1 MRTLTVLIMVAI
13 FSIVP
18 HPVHA
23 DEIDAVAA
31 SVNGQAIACSQV
43 AGDTDGLIQSL
54 KQLGATSLPPRSE
67 LEKRALDAKVVELLQ
82 EQAAK
87 RLHITV
93 SDDDVAQ
100 AMANVE
106 TRNHIPA
113 GQLPDVLKAQGID
126 VADYKNKLKARL
138 LSSKLINAAVRDK
151 IKISEESM
159 REYYR
164 KHLEHPQ
171 PIRELHLS
179 QILIALPQEPTP
191 QQVAKAKAKTEA
203 IRRKWAAG
211 QKFDQLARLYSD
223 SPDAKQGGDL
233 GWHATGTLNSR
244 FDSIYALQ
252 KGQVSEPIRSP
263 AGFHLIQVTDVQ
275 MRAPKL
281 GQAYD
286 EVHARH
292 ILIKIPDDADTATR
306 AKIMLRAKTI
316 ARDLQG
322 SSDAQFASRAKEVS
336 QGPSADQGGDLG
348 WFRRGTM
355 LKAIEDTAFSL
366 KPGETSG
373 VVETPYGLDIVHL
386 IAKRHIDPNSFEAH
400 RDEIEQELTN
410 ARVQEELPRWIASL
424 KAEAQISYFPCPP
437 GSGVTLNPTKP

>member
-1 MRTLTVLIMVAI
+1 MRILTALIMVATL
-13 FSIVP
+13 SVAASP
-18 HPVHA
+18 PAHA
-23 DEIDAVAA
+23 DELDAVAA
-31 SVNGQAIACSQV
+31 SVNGDAIACSDV
-43 AGDTDGLIQSL
+43 ATDTDSLIQTL
-54 KQLGATSLPPRSE
+54 QRLGAKSLPPRPE
-67 LEKRALDAKVVELLQ
+67 LEQRALDAKIVELLQ
-82 EQAAK
+82 KQDAK

-93 SDDDVAQ
+93 SDDDLAQ
-100 AMANVE
+100 AMANIE
-106 TRNHIPA
+106 SSNNLAP
-113 GQLPDVLKAQGID
+113 GQLPEVLKAQGID
-126 VADYKNKLKARL
+126 VNDYKKQLRARL
-138 LSSKLINAAVRDK
+138 LSSKLIDAAVRNK

-171 PIRELHLS
+171 PIQELRLS

-191 QQVAKAKAKTEA
+191 QQVAQAKAKAEA
-203 IRRKWAAG
+203 VRQKWASG
-211 QKFDQLARLYSD
+211 QGFAQLAQLYSD

-244 FDSIYALQ
+244 FDSVFTLA

-263 AGFHLIQVTDVQ
+263 AGFHLIQVTDER

-281 GQAYD
+281 GQPYD

-292 ILIKIPDDADTATR
+292 IVIKIPDDADTATR

-316 ARDLQG
+316 ARDLQN
-322 SSDAQFASRAKEVS
+322 STDEEFATRAKEVS

-373 VVETPYGLDIVHL
+373 VIETPFGLDIVHL

-424 KAEAQISYFPCPP
+424 KAEAQISYYPCPP
-437 GSGVTLNPTKP
+437 GSGVTLNPKP

>member
-1 MRTLTVLIMVAI
+1 MRILTVLFMVAI

-18 HPVHA
+18 HPAHA
-23 DEIDAVAA
+23 EELDAVAA
-31 SVNGQAIACSQV
+31 SVNGQAIACSEV
-43 AGDTDGLIQSL
+43 AENTDSLIQSL
-54 KQLGATSLPPRSE
+54 KQLGAKSLPPRSE
-67 LEKRALDAKVVELLQ
+67 LEQRALNSQVVELLQ
-82 EQAAK
+82 KQAAK

-106 TRNHIPA
+106 ASNHIPA
-113 GQLPDVLKAQGID
+113 GQLPDVLKAQGIN
-126 VADYKNKLKARL
+126 VADYKKRLRARL
-138 LSSKLINAAVRDK
+138 LSSKLINVAVREK

-164 KHLEHPQ
+164 KHLENPQ
-171 PIRELHLS
+171 PIRELRLS
-179 QILIALPQEPTP
+179 QILVALPQEPTP
-191 QQVAKAKAKTEA
+191 KQVAKAKAKAEM
-203 IRRKWAAG
+203 IRRKWASG
-211 QKFDQLARLYSD
+211 QKFEQLARLYSD
-223 SPDAKQGGDL
+223 APGAKQGGDL

-244 FDSIYALQ
+244 FDSIFALK

-263 AGFHLIQVTDVQ
+263 AGFHLIQVTDDR
-275 MRAPKL
+275 MRAPTL
-281 GQAYD
+281 GKAYD

-306 AKIMLRAKTI
+306 AKITLRAKTI

-322 SSDAQFASRAKEVS
+322 STDAEFASRAKEVS

-373 VVETPYGLDIVHL
+373 VVKTPYGLDIVHL

-400 RDEIEQELTN
+400 RDQIEQELTN
-410 ARVQEELPRWIASL
+410 ARVQEELPRWIAGL
-424 KAEAQISYFPCPP
+424 KAEAQVTYFPCPA
-437 GSGVTLNPTKP
+437 GSGVTLNPSKP

>member
-1 MRTLTVLIMVAI
+1 MRNLTALIMVATL
-13 FSIVP
+13 FVAAS
-18 HPVHA
+18 HLAHA
-23 DEIDAVAA
+23 DELDAVAA
-31 SVNGQAIACSQV
+31 SVNGDAIACSDV
-43 AGDTDGLIQSL
+43 ASDTDSLIQTL
-54 KQLGATSLPPRSE
+54 KRLGAKSLPPRTE
-67 LEKRALDAKVVELLQ
+67 LEQRALDAKVVELLQ
-82 EQAAK
+82 KQDAK

-93 SDDDVAQ
+93 SDDDLAQ

-106 TRNHIPA
+106 SSNNLAP
-113 GQLPDVLKAQGID
+113 GQLPAVLKAQGID
-126 VADYKNKLKARL
+126 VNDYKKQLRARL
-138 LSSKLINAAVRDK
+138 LSSKLINAAVREK

-171 PIRELHLS
+171 PIRELRLS
-179 QILIALPQEPTP
+179 EILIALPQEPTP
-191 QQVAKAKAKTEA
+191 QQVAQAKAKAEA
-203 IRRKWAAG
+203 VRQKWASG
-211 QKFDQLARLYSD
+211 QGFAQLAQLYSD

-244 FDSIYALQ
+244 FDSVFALA

-263 AGFHLIQVTDVQ
+263 AGFHLIQVTDER
-275 MRAPKL
+275 MRTPKL

-292 ILIKIPDDADTATR
+292 IVIKIPDDADTATR

-316 ARDLQG
+316 ARDLQN
-322 SSDAQFASRAKEVS
+322 STDEEFATRAKEVS

-355 LKAIEDTAFSL
+355 VKAIEDTAFSL

-373 VVETPYGLDIVHL
+373 VIETPFGLDIVHL

-410 ARVQEELPRWIASL
+410 ARVQEELPRWIAGL
-424 KAEAQISYFPCPP
+424 KAEAQITYYPCPP
-437 GSGVTLNPTKP
+437 GSGVTLNPKP